1 MFNSI
6 CLKNENLNI
15 GVLCES
21 LLFYQ
26 NVNILAGR
34 DDLIRLFKRC
44 SIKGIERLVK
54 EGRLTVYIGE
64 EHLGPAILPIDQKNN
79 INGYILDTYSS
90 KSATYDKVLF
100 QAFDQITKSVPTSLR
115 LVKEFA
121 PLVKPFTYSQ
131 SISSSVEN
139 DLTDTNFLRNSLY
152 EYINHQAP
160 GLIPSPFDI
169 EISVIKE
176 DAELATKFFGEPRDL
191 FRFESNLPI
200 YEIQN
205 EQIARTR
212 IKTRSDVYS
221 GYLLSLLES
230 IGDVN
235 TAMQLSSEILTREL
249 YSSIIKHKFKEL
261 YDKVTNSQFDIN
273 EFNDEV
279 LKDYHSVGEA
289 VRLHKLPFSQFLEI
303 LRISDRFKSWL
314 KDSPDDPGLLA
325 QYYKAT
331 AKDGKF
337 DTFPLKHMKFVL
349 SASIGWAIGQY
360 TDPKIAEYLLGVS
373 VSQTILST
381 AFGTTFSAID
391 TFYIDQLLKGWK
403 PNQYV
408 EGKLIPRLPK
418 KY

>member
-1 MFNSI
+1 MFNNI
-6 CLKNENLNI
+6 CLKNDKLNI

-26 NVNILAGR
+26 NVSVLAGR

-44 SIKGIERLVK
+44 SIRGVEQLIK
-54 EGRLTVYIGE
+54 EGRLTIYIGE

-90 KSATYDKVLF
+90 KSSTYEKVLF
-100 QAFDQITKSVPTSLR
+100 QAFDQITKNVQTSLK

-131 SISSSVEN
+131 SISSLVKN
-139 DLTDTNFLRNSLY
+139 DFNDANFLRNSLY
-152 EYINHQAP
+152 EYINDQAP
-160 GLIPSPFDI
+160 GIIHSPFDI
-169 EISVIKE
+169 EVSIIE
-176 DAELATKFFGEPRDL
+176 ENPELATKFFGEPRDL

-200 YEIQN
+200 DKIQN
-205 EQIARTR
+205 EQIARTH
-212 IKTRSDVYS
+212 ITRQSDIYS

-249 YSSIIKHKFKEL
+249 HSSIIKYKFKEL
-261 YDKVTNSQFDIN
+261 YDKVTKSQFNIN

-279 LKDYHSVGEA
+279 LTDYHSVGEA
-289 VRLHKLPFSQFLEI
+289 VRLHKLPFSKFLEI
-303 LRISDRFKSWL
+303 LHISDRFKSWL

-337 DTFPLKHMKFVL
+337 ESFPLKHMKFVL

-360 TDPKIAEYLLGVS
+360 TDPKIAEDLLGAS
-373 VSQTILST
+373 INQTILST
-381 AFGTTFSAID
+381 VFGTTFNAID

-418 KY
+418 K